1 MEDSKLIE
9 ALRKLSSREL
19 TRFGEFVHSP
29 YFNKHQQINELC
41 DYLLKLAP
49 DFKHSFRLE
58 KERIFAHLYPQ
69 KAYNDAFL
77 HSLFSKLLGL
87 LYDFLTQ
94 ESWAGEARLQE
105 IYLLRQLRKHKLAEK
120 HIAGTIRRFPTL
132 EAETPKE
139 KTLAYWEDYLF
150 HNELD
155 LEFLSAG
162 GRTDN
167 PHLQLKN
174 DALDLAFLT
183 EKLRIACDML
193 SRNRV
198 AQVSYTPTFLTELQ
212 TRLALPEQ
220 AHFLQIPVVA
230 IYVCILQTLQNPTEV
245 AYYQQLRQL
254 LETHHTEFCK
264 DQIMDMYGYAL
275 NYCIYKINQG
285 QIGYFQDVWEIYLL
299 LVERRYIYIRNYLPA
314 WEYKNIITAGLRL
327 GKFADAIAFAERY
340 RGELEPDI
348 RDTAYSYSIAAI
360 HYSHQDYKKALLALQ
375 DVEFVDA
382 TYYLGARIIQLK
394 SYYELNETE
403 ALYSLIDTFMIYL
416 RRSKEISAYR
426 KEANMNF
433 VRLTRKIYQLKEEL
447 LYKKHSA
454 LTAKIQH
461 LAQEVETLQPLAN
474 KDWLLVIIQKISAN

>member
-1 MEDSKLIE
+1 
-9 ALRKLSSREL
+9 
-19 TRFGEFVHSP
+19 
-29 YFNKHQQINELC
+29 
-41 DYLLKLAP
+41 
-49 DFKHSFRLE
+49 
-58 KERIFAHLYPQ
+58 
-69 KAYNDAFL
+69 
-77 HSLFSKLLGL
+77 
-87 LYDFLTQ
+87 
-94 ESWAGEARLQE
+94 
-105 IYLLRQLRKHKLAEK
+105 
-120 HIAGTIRRFPTL
+120 
-132 EAETPKE
+132 
-139 KTLAYWEDYLF
+139 LF

-174 DALDLAFLT
+174 DALDLVFLT

-212 TRLALPEQ
+212 ARLALPEQ

-230 IYVCILQTLQNPTEV
+230 IYVCILQTLQNPTEIIH
-245 AYYQQLRQL
+245 YQQLRKL

-275 NYCIYKINQG
+275 NFCIYKINQG
-285 QIGYFQDVWEIYLL
+285 QIGYFQDVWEIYQL
-299 LVERRYIYIRNYLPA
+299 LVQRRYIYIQNYLPA

-327 GKFADAIAFAERY
+327 GKFADAIDFAERY
-340 RGELEPDI
+340 RSELEPDI
-348 RDTAYSYSIAAI
+348 RETAYSYSIAAI

-403 ALYSLIDTFMIYL
+403 ALLSLIDTFMIYL

-447 LYKKHSA
+447 LYKKQST

-474 KDWLLVIIQKISAN
+474 KDWLLVIIQKISTN